1 MVRAE
6 RFLTEARRFS
16 LLHSMPEHQGQL
28 LTEKARAKRGPG
40 GCLAGSA
47 CVFRRRSRRRSA
59 NHKLLSSLHLDGRY
73 RIRTCDPLRVKQAL
87 SQLGSL
93 LNLSWRKPRPGCG
106 HTSRPQKTCRAGWR
120 ALFGERIWEGELPWR
135 ISGGTERSYLS

>member
-16 LLHSMPEHQGQL
+16 LLHSMPELQGQL

-47 CVFRRRSRRRSA
+47 FVFRRRSRRRSA

-73 RIRTCDPLRVKQAL
+73 RIRTYDPLRVKQELEKIDPTFYEYGGFTPPAL
-87 SQLGSL
+87 MQIPDRLPYYETPML
-93 LNLSWRKPRPGCG
+93 LSFREGAVDARPAP
-106 HTSRPQKTCRAGWR
+106 SP
-120 ALFGERIWEGELPWR
+120 
-135 ISGGTERSYLS
+135 